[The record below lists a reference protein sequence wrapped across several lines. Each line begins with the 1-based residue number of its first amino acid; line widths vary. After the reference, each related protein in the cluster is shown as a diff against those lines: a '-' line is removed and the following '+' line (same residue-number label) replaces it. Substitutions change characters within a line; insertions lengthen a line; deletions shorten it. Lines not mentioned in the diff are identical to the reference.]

1 MRKVFSGVGHLPLFM
16 GDGNLSESLDKSNRW
31 YQLAEKLS
39 WAKMKQVY
47 ISRLAPRRKG
57 ATNLPARL
65 VLGAMLIQYI
75 EKLTDR
81 GTITAIQ
88 ENPYMQYFV
97 GLTHFTT
104 TPIFDASLFV
114 TLRKRISIRG
124 HQ

>member
-1 MRKVFSGVGHLPLFM
+1 MRKVFSSVGHLPLFM

-65 VLGAMLIQYI
+65 VLGAGCYA
-75 EKLTDR
+75 DSV
-81 GTITAIQ
+81 
-88 ENPYMQYFV
+88 Y
-97 GLTHFTT
+97 
-104 TPIFDASLFV
+104 
-114 TLRKRISIRG
+114 
-124 HQ
+124 